1 MDARTPRAGRPRR
14 YDIRP
19 VMGFA
24 NEGAAYAVAML
35 DELSERL
42 FDLIRDLSQEA
53 LDFVPE
59 GTTNSIA
66 MLAIH
71 MAWAEA
77 GWIARVTGTAIPP
90 ALEGR
95 LLPGRQDATGDLPAS
110 SASVEQ
116 LIEACHAVRLEITKP
131 ALAQVEDID
140 VEIGSEQRPMTARG
154 VLMHL
159 VWHWTYHSGQVGLLR
174 RLWGE
179 QRYKWTFDRRVG
191 DPRGT

>member
-1 MDARTPRAGRPRR
+1 MASTEARQGRPRR

-19 VMGFA
+19 VTGFA
-24 NEGAAYAVAML
+24 HEGAAYAVAML

-42 FDLIRDLSQEA
+42 LDLIADLPLDA
-53 LDFVPE
+53 LDYVPE

-66 MLAIH
+66 MLVVH

-77 GWIARVTGTAIPP
+77 WWVGRATRRDMP
-90 ALEGR
+90 ADLEQA
-95 LLPGRQDATGDLPAS
+95 LLPGRQGPSGDLPRSWADGDLL
-110 SASVEQ
+110 VEW
-116 LIEACHAVRLEITKP
+116 CRRVRNEITKP
-131 ALAQVEDID
+131 ALASVQDID
-140 VEIGSEQRPMTARG
+140 LEAGDGGRPMTVRG

-179 QRYKWTFDRRVG
+179 RRYQWTFGQRLG
-191 DPRGT
+191 DPRP